1 MFSGDPRHIKIENKV
16 FIELE
21 EFMRDIKGEMPN
33 GAFDILIIDELNIDH
48 SFPAIDVIVNRHIRI
63 RQISIRV
70 NLIEEACRVERLI
83 WADTEKEF
91 FNVEDIRVNLKVNRI
106 IVRANGSKNNRSAL
120 NKL

>member
-83 WADTEKEF
+83 WTDTVEKF
-91 FNVEDIRVNLKVNRI
+91 FYVDNV
-106 IVRANGSKNNRSAL
+106 
-120 NKL
+120 